1 MAFLRFLLV
10 INVNI
15 PALAMLGDLLE
26 SSVFN
31 FQVLNVT
38 QEDNR
43 MTTNFSTTLFFYKT
57 VKTF

>member
-15 PALAMLGDLLE
+15 PAWAMLGDLLE
-26 SSVFN
+26 RQVSSSVFN

-38 QEDNR
+38 QEDKAND
-43 MTTNFSTTLFFYKT
+43 NKFFDDP
-57 VKTF
+57 VFL

>member
-15 PALAMLGDLLE
+15 PAYAMLGDLLE
-26 SSVFN
+26 RQVSSSVFN

-38 QEDNR
+38 QEEKSNDNK
-43 MTTNFSTTLFFYKT
+43 FFDHP
-57 VKTF
+57 VFL